1 MKFIFDK
8 PFKFSRFPTILK
20 CHERYNQ
27 LVDESYDMEAKYEAG
42 QCSGEEWGKAIYISK
57 EYSSGEY
64 AQTVF
69 QEFYGHGLYIQDWRS
84 KKVMKFDDYFKAPFA
99 DINSSDR
106 KLLVSLVE
114 RKYGFKLTA
123 DFYE

>member
-1 MKFIFDK
+1 MKFVFDK
-8 PFKFSRFPTILK
+8 PFKFSKFQTILK

-27 LVDESYDMEAKYEAG
+27 LVDESYDMEEKYEDG
-42 QCSGEEWGKAIYISK
+42 QCGKDEWIKALDICD
-57 EYSSGEY
+57 EYYVGEY

-69 QEFYGHGLYIQDWRS
+69 HEFYGHGLYVQDWRS
-84 KKVMKFDDYFKAPFA
+84 KKVMKFDDYFKVPFA

-106 KLLVSLVE
+106 ELLVGLVE

>member
-1 MKFIFDK
+1 MKFTFEK
-8 PFKFSRFPTILK
+8 PFRFSMYPTILK

-27 LVDESYDMEAKYEAG
+27 LVDESYDMEEKYEAG
-42 QCSGEEWGKAIYISK
+42 QCSGDEWEKAIYISK
-57 EYSSGEY
+57 EYSCGQY

-84 KKVMKFDDYFKAPFA
+84 KKIMKFDDYFKAPFA
-99 DINSSDR
+99 NINSSDR
-106 KLLVSLVE
+106 KLLVSIVE
-114 RKYGFKLTA
+114 HKYGFKLTA